1 MVREAVMIEIG
12 EQQGWQ
18 QLKLTVGAAIVVVE
32 APDAI
37 VAVDDHVAR
46 DSVRE
51 GDSGRAAIVAARI
64 VRSPIPTIEW
74 TYQSTCMQYLVAH
87 LDQL

>member
-1 MVREAVMIEIG
+1 M
-12 EQQGWQ
+12 
-18 QLKLTVGAAIVVVE
+18 VE

-46 DSVRE
+46 DGVRE
-51 GDSGRAAIVAARI
+51 GDGGRAAIVAARI
-64 VRSPIPTIEW
+64 VRSPIPAIEW
-74 TYQSTCMQYLVAH
+74 TCQITSMQHEVMH